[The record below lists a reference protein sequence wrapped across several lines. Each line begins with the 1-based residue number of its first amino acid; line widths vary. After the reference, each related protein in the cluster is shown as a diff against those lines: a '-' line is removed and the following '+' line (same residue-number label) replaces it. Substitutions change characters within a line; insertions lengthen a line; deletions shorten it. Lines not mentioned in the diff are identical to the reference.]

1 MSFPGGVSP
10 IPPNV
15 DLKEAIALLR
25 SRWPWIVAFG
35 VVSALLGV
43 IALTLVG
50 ATTLASVY
58 LIALFIIFIGG
69 SEIVLAFNSHI
80 WSNRILLVLVG
91 LLYIVVGAFAL
102 ANPLTGAA
110 GFTLMLGAS
119 LFATGALRIYF
130 GAKLPHGPSGYVVFA
145 GIITT
150 LLGLLILFGWPENSI
165 FVLGLFLGVDLLFY
179 GASWI
184 AFGLSLR
191 KGDVLPKS

>member
-1 MSFPGGVSP
+1 MSFPGGLGPVP
-10 IPPNV
+10 KA
-15 DLKEAIALLR
+15 DLQAAIAVMR

-35 VVSALLGV
+35 VACSLLGV
-43 IALTLVG
+43 AALTLVG

-58 LIALFIIFIGG
+58 MIAIFIIFVGG
-69 SEIVLAFNSHI
+69 SEIVLAINSHV
-80 WSNRILLVLVG
+80 WSNRILLVMVG
-91 LLYIVVGAFAL
+91 LLYIVVGSFAL

-119 LFATGALRIYF
+119 LFATGVLRIYF
-130 GAKLPHGPSGYVVFA
+130 GVKLPHGPSGYVILA
-145 GIITT
+145 GVITA

-179 GASWI
+179 GASWV

-191 KGDVLPKS
+191 KN

>member
-1 MSFPGGVSP
+1 MSFPGGASP
-10 IPPNV
+10 IRKA
-15 DLKEAIALLR
+15 DLEAAIAVLR

-35 VVSALLGV
+35 VVCSLLGV

-58 LIALFIIFIGG
+58 LIALFIIFVGG
-69 SEIVLAFNSHI
+69 SEIVLAINSHV
-80 WSNRILLVLVG
+80 WSNRILLILVG
-91 LLYIVVGAFAL
+91 LLYIVVGSFAL
-102 ANPLTGAA
+102 ANPVTGAA

-119 LFATGALRIYF
+119 LFATGVLRIYF
-130 GAKLPHGPSGYVVFA
+130 GAKLPHGPAGYVIVA
-145 GIITT
+145 GVITT
-150 LLGLLILFGWPENSI
+150 LLGLLILFGWPENSV

-191 KGDVLPKS
+191 KS

>member
-10 IPPNV
+10 IPKP
-15 DLKEAIALLR
+15 DLEAAIAVLR
-25 SRWPWIVAFG
+25 RRWPWIVAFG
-35 VVSALLGV
+35 VFCSLLGV
-43 IALTLVG
+43 VALALVG

-58 LIALFIIFIGG
+58 LIAIFIIVVGG
-69 SEIVLAFNSHI
+69 SEIALAINSHV

-91 LLYIVVGAFAL
+91 LLYIIVGSFAL

-119 LFATGALRIYF
+119 LFATGVLRMYF
-130 GAKLPHGPSGYVVFA
+130 GAKLPHGPSGYVIFA
-145 GIITT
+145 GVITT

-179 GASWI
+179 GASWV

-191 KGDVLPKS
+191 KS